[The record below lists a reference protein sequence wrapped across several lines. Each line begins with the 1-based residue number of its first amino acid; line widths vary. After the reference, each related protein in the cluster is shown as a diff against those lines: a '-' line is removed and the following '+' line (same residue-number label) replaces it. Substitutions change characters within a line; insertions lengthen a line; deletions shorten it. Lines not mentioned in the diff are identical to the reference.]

1 MKKTLKLGK
10 IEGRRRRKRQKMTWL
25 DSITDSVGMNLSE
38 LQEIMEDRGAWHA
51 VVHGVTKSRHNLQ
64 TEQQQHTHTNRYA
77 QREETGSMPCEG
89 RRLEDRS
96 ASLRASK
103 IDGKP
108 SQSGKEAPAP
118 TLTWD
123 VPVWGAAP
131 SPWVAGHGLRIT
143 VREKQHRETSLFE
156 CTMEY

>member
-10 IEGRRRRKRQKMTWL
+10 IEGRRRKRQKMTWL
-25 DSITDSVGMNLSE
+25 DSITDSVGMNVSE

-51 VVHGVTKSRHNLQ
+51 VVHGVTKSQHNLQ
-64 TEQQQHTHTNRYA
+64 TEQQQHTHINRYA
-77 QREETGSMPCEG
+77 QREETRRMPCEG
-89 RRLEDRS
+89 RRLEDGS
-96 ASLRASK
+96 ASLRTSK

-131 SPWVAGHGLRIT
+131 SAWVAGHGLRIT